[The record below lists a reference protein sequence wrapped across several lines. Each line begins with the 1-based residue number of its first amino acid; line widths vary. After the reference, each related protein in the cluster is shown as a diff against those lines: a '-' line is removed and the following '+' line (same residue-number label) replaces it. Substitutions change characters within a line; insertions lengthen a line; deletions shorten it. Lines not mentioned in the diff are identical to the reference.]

1 MMSNKIISQLRSS
14 IVRGRLAHAYLF
26 SGPAG
31 SGKKETAKTLAK
43 ILNCEAKKPE
53 PCELCSSCKK
63 IENNNH
69 PDVRWILPG
78 DDSNSIKIEDIRNL
92 KGEISMKPYE
102 GRYKVYTIIDADTMT
117 EEASNCLLKTLEEP
131 PGDALLILTSSN
143 IKMLLS
149 TIISR
154 CQVVKFPHASGH
166 NEDASKDVGHPPV
179 AEDVIDMFMETIEE
193 PKEKLW
199 LFDKERAE
207 IEDVLYI
214 LAGWFRDMLVIKCG
228 ASPSILINP
237 DRKDKIMKLSKD
249 YSAEG
254 LLSIS
259 DTIEETRLLISQNAN
274 IKIALPVMLM
284 KINKER

>member
-1 MMSNKIISQLRSS
+1 MSNKIISQLRSS
-14 IVRGRLAHAYLF
+14 IVRGRLAHAYIF
-26 SGPAG
+26 SGPDG

-78 DDSNSIKIEDIRNL
+78 GDSDSIKIEDIRNL
-92 KGEISMKPYE
+92 QREISMKPYE

-117 EEASNCLLKTLEEP
+117 EEAANCLLKTLEEP

-149 TIISR
+149 TIVSR
-154 CQVVKFPHASGH
+154 CQVVKFPHVPGH
-166 NEDASKDVGHPPV
+166 NEDASKD
-179 AEDVIDMFMETIEE
+179 DVIDMFMETIGE

-207 IEDVLYI
+207 VEDALYVL
-214 LAGWFRDMLVIKCG
+214 AVWFRDMLVIKCG

-237 DRKDKIMKLSKD
+237 DRKDKIIKLSKD

-259 DTIEETRLLISQNAN
+259 DTIEETRLLVSQNAN
-274 IKIALPVMLM
+274 IKIAIPVMLM
-284 KINKER
+284 KINKEKL

>member
-1 MMSNKIISQLRSS
+1 MNNKIISQLRSS
-14 IVRGRLAHAYLF
+14 IVRDRLAHAYIC

-43 ILNCEAKKPE
+43 ILNCESKGTDS
-53 PCELCSSCKK
+53 CGLCSSCKK

-69 PDVRWILPG
+69 PDVRWILRG

-92 KGEISMKPYE
+92 QREIYMKPYE

-117 EEASNCLLKTLEEP
+117 EEAANCLLKTLEEP

-166 NEDASKDVGHPPV
+166 NEDDSKD
-179 AEDVIDMFMETIEE
+179 EVIDMFMETIEE

-207 IEDVLYI
+207 VEDALYV

-237 DRKDKIMKLSKD
+237 DRKDKIMKSSKD
-249 YSAEG
+249 YSVDW

-259 DTIEETRLLISQNAN
+259 DTIE
-274 IKIALPVMLM
+274 
-284 KINKER
+284 